1 MEGLDMNIPEN
12 LLYTKEHEWIRV
24 EGETGYIGISDYA
37 QHHLGDIVFVE
48 LPELDLKVEM
58 GESIGV
64 IESVKAVATLFTPAT
79 GTITAVNEDLED
91 TPELLN
97 EDSYE
102 NWIAVINISD
112 NSKLKAL
119 MSAEAYTAYCQTLED

>member
-1 MEGLDMNIPEN
+1 MNIPEN

-24 EGETGYIGISDYA
+24 EGEKGYIGISDFA

-48 LPELDLKVEM
+48 LPELDLKFEM

-79 GTITAVNEDLED
+79 GTITAVNENLED

-97 EDSYE
+97 EDPYE
-102 NWIAVINISD
+102 NWIAVIDLSD
-112 NSKLKAL
+112 IGRLAEL
-119 MSAEAYTAYCQTLED
+119 MSAEAYTAYCETLKD

>member
-1 MEGLDMNIPEN
+1 MNIPEN

-24 EGETGYIGISDYA
+24 EGETGYIGISDFA

-79 GTITAVNEDLED
+79 GTITAVNENLED

-97 EDSYE
+97 EDPYE
-102 NWIAVINISD
+102 NWIAVIDLSD
-112 NSKLKAL
+112 IGRLAEL
-119 MSAEAYTAYCQTLED
+119 MSAEAYTAYCETLKD